1 MKALI
6 SLLKGNHEKWER
18 LAAKLRT
25 VILDDDDD
33 TEHKGHQWGYCYKGW
48 NLERFDKLCCLGRNM
63 QKDKHMLWLLML
75 RLF

>member
-25 VILDDDDD
+25 VNLDDDDD
-33 TEHKGHQWGYCYKGW
+33 TEHKGHQ
-48 NLERFDKLCCLGRNM
+48 
-63 QKDKHMLWLLML
+63 
-75 RLF
+75 

>member
-25 VILDDDDD
+25 VNLDDDDD

-48 NLERFDKLCCLGRNM
+48 NLERFDKLCC
-63 QKDKHMLWLLML
+63 
-75 RLF
+75 